1 MTTNAEKAATLLQ
14 QYVGKE
20 EPPGDWFTV
29 DQARINQFADCTLD
43 HQFIHVDPEASAK
56 LSPYKVTI
64 AHGFLTLSLL
74 THLAGTVKA
83 PYLEGY
89 AGIVMGVNYGFE
101 KVRFPSPVKVN
112 SRVRMR
118 REISA
123 VDLKDPNSIQL
134 THKCTVEVD
143 GEDHE
148 VLPSTWERYRYSY
161 SAATKELRK
170 ELTIHFVTNVDEVL
184 LLALLP
190 GTKPATDRKAE
201 RLVQPRVQ

>member
-1 MTTNAEKAATLLQ
+1 MTNAEKGAEIFKQ
-14 QYVGKE
+14 FIGKE
-20 EPPGDWFTV
+20 EPPGEWFQV

-74 THLAGTVKA
+74 THLASTVKA
-83 PYLEGY
+83 PYIEGF

-112 SRVRMR
+112 AKIRMR

-123 VDLKDPNSIQL
+123 VDLKDANSIQL
-134 THKCTVEVD
+134 TQKCTVEVD
-143 GEDHE
+143 GE
-148 VLPSTWERYRYSY
+148 
-161 SAATKELRK
+161 
-170 ELTIHFVTNVDEVL
+170 
-184 LLALLP
+184 
-190 GTKPATDRKAE
+190 TKPACVAE
-201 RLVQPRVQ
+201 WLTRLVYG